1 MACTTKTLSQ
11 SRISTIN
18 LRPVIGNDFD
28 GVYIRHVRVGGES
41 IDYSE
46 AEVSASIWDIE
57 SGMKVTDLE
66 VDVYTNGGWV
76 IHPFLP
82 ASKTALLEAEDDMD
96 CYSYCA
102 APVRYKWSMPT
113 KVPTNLSLTV
123 SATAGTFITNAPHG
137 LSVDSEILFRE
148 TTVSAINTGI
158 YSIDEILSPTRF
170 RINSLSSVTAAT
182 LGGFLKVM
190 KNHILVQG
198 DVIPVFV
205 RR

>member
-1 MACTTKTLSQ
+1 MPCSTQTISQ

-18 LRPVIGNDFD
+18 LKPVIGNDFD
-28 GVYIRHVRVGGES
+28 GFYIRHIMAGGES

-46 AEVSASIWDIE
+46 AEVSASIWDTE
-57 SGMKVTDLE
+57 SEQKVTDFEIE
-66 VDVYTNGGWV
+66 VYSNSGWV

-82 ASKTALLEAEDDMD
+82 ASKTALLEAEEDMG
-96 CYSYCA
+96 YCN
-102 APVRYKWSMPT
+102 APARYQWSMPT
-113 KVPTNLSLTV
+113 RVPTNLSLTV

-148 TTVSAINTGI
+148 TTVPSINTGI
-158 YSIDEILSPTRF
+158 YNIDAILSPTRF
-170 RINSLSSVTAAT
+170 RVDSLSGITAAT
-182 LGGFLKVM
+182 LGGFLKVI

-198 DVIPVFV
+198 DVSPIFI